1 LRLQSKIKLYLL
13 LIAIAFLF
21 KCIGIKTPS
30 VEKIIH
36 VNQGVLDLR
45 EWNFGIDGAA
55 YLNGEW
61 EYFPEQFDSL
71 SIKEGEVKKFYS
83 IGKDNFKNNSSSSYA
98 SFKVKILLPESSPEN
113 SLYIKVSSINS
124 AYSLSVKDKVI
135 SSLGAVGKS
144 KLDSTPWMGIDIAS
158 LPLDSNELEL
168 TLQTSDFYS
177 NKNSLGGNLVIGTL
191 KQLET
196 SSNKQ
201 VFIGLSLIL
210 TIVFIL
216 LYNLSQISE
225 KVSIALTISSIS
237 TILLLITSESNLL
250 SLFFP
255 ISLGKIITEINTVC
269 QFLILVCL
277 AYCYYIISLA
287 LKTKWI
293 RVLFNSVFLFFITG
307 IILTNYFILPTIV
320 ERSVNFILIF
330 LHLYSSFHFLI
341 FSIWS

>member
-1 LRLQSKIKLYLL
+1 V
-13 LIAIAFLF
+13 
-21 KCIGIKTPS
+21 P
-30 VEKIIH
+30 
-36 VNQGVLDLR
+36 VLSY
-45 EWNFGIDGAA
+45 WA

-237 TILLLITSESNLL
+237 TILLLITSESKIPPMTLVITPL
-250 SLFFP
+250 PATFP
-255 ISLGKIITEINTVC
+255 VAVSY
-269 QFLILVCL
+269 
-277 AYCYYIISLA
+277 A
-287 LKTKWI
+287 
-293 RVLFNSVFLFFITG
+293 
-307 IILTNYFILPTIV
+307 
-320 ERSVNFILIF
+320 
-330 LHLYSSFHFLI
+330 
-341 FSIWS
+341 